1 MKLLNF
7 IYSTMKYLPNSDEH
21 RVLIIIANTLNLNHT
36 NRMPILRQ
44 KIAEIAGWWDEDKP
58 KYSLNKVSKIT
69 NTLEEKGFLK
79 KDEIFNENGKSI
91 IFYSI
96 PMLEVSKKV
105 EKKVE
110 SLNETS
116 QKNVA
121 HNSINSIKKINN
133 IHNNYN
139 MNSTNNVE
147 KDWLLS
153 TDF

>member
-7 IYSTMKYLPNSDEH
+7 IFTVMKELTGDEH
-21 RVLIIIANTLNLNHT
+21 KVLSIIANTLNLNHSS
-36 NRMPILRQ
+36 RMPILRQ